1 MAATTTATDAADK
14 IAALKAAVQEKKVLP
29 KRSTRGQ
36 NGSAVADESL
46 ISNASSQDYETTEC
60 YFLWGCELT
69 RKNDSYVLPLP
80 KTTDLSLEPEEH
92 LLTIKSATLGVD
104 AVEKERN
111 VVEIRYHD
119 REDKPTS
126 SVLASLT
133 LGQLDSCRLDL
144 RLTAVS
150 GRDVTLKLIK
160 GSGPVS
166 ILGNHVVESVNSLV
180 VDEEYQTED
189 SSADDDTDAASGMET
204 DGDDVGAD
212 EVKDLKEDT
221 KKAEEEAKAKEADTN
236 GEKAKDEEKK

>member
-1 MAATTTATDAADK
+1 MGNLFHAVTHPSFTFRILRFSSSVTMAAATTATDAADK

-69 RKNDSYVLPLP
+69 RKN
-80 KTTDLSLEPEEH
+80 
-92 LLTIKSATLGVD
+92 
-104 AVEKERN
+104 ERN
-111 VVEIRYHD
+111 VVEISYHD

-221 KKAEEEAKAKEADTN
+221 KKAEEEAKAKEAATT

>member
-1 MAATTTATDAADK
+1 MAATTTTID
-14 IAALKAAVQEKKVLP
+14 AALKAAVQEKKVLP

-36 NGSAVADESL
+36 NGSTAADESL

-69 RKNDSYVLPLP
+69 RKSDSYVLPLP

-111 VVEIRYHD
+111 VVEISYHD
-119 REDKPTS
+119 REDKATS
-126 SVLASLT
+126 SILASLT

-180 VDEEYQTED
+180 VDEEYQTEILRPRTTRTRLPAWRRTAMT
-189 SSADDDTDAASGMET
+189 SAPMKSRISRKIPRRPKKRRRPKRQILTGKRPRRKKRS
-204 DGDDVGAD
+204 DV
-212 EVKDLKEDT
+212 LL
-221 KKAEEEAKAKEADTN
+221 
-236 GEKAKDEEKK
+236 